1 MVEKRSL
8 QKGESVAGIAS
19 DSGIGHAAGDVEVM
33 ESATFTNEELREF
46 LEADTAGDLA
56 DPEFKERLREK
67 LWDMV
72 RRRAQGLPPHEE

>member
-1 MVEKRSL
+1 
-8 QKGESVAGIAS
+8 
-19 DSGIGHAAGDVEVM
+19 M